1 MKQRLLLTFLGCSSL
16 ALAVA
21 SPRLPAPTVPASP
34 PQSIVRP
41 GADDRTL
48 VLYPNPSTGIVHLT
62 INGFEGKKVEVSVRN
77 VIGTVLYRETLTDLS
92 ERATRT
98 LDLTH
103 FANGLYYVKMES
115 DNTSQLSKLVI
126 R

>member
-1 MKQRLLLTFLGCSSL
+1 MKQRVLFVFLWVSSL

-21 SPRLPAPTVPASP
+21 SPRPPAPGTPAASY
-34 PQSIVRP
+34 QNVVRP
-41 GADDRTL
+41 GDDRTL
-48 VLYPNPSTGIVHLT
+48 LVYPNPSTGIVHLT

-77 VIGTVLYRETLTDLS
+77 VIGTVLYRETITDLS

-103 FANGLYYVKMES
+103 FANGLYYVKLES
-115 DNTSQLSKLVI
+115 DNASQLSKLVI